1 MSYSS
6 QSLHGKWQP
15 KLLNRALRCT
25 HRATL
30 SAAQMLPINSL
41 RDHPGSGEA
50 RASSILAGHAQA
62 SGFCCQNDPKS
73 GAARRVAA
81 GLTPV
86 QIVCHVRL
94 HLQRARQLPAR
105 RHGVAHLVTAPA
117 DQPLPTRLAGAL
129 GEAYT
134 IEGEI
139 GRGGMGV
146 VYRARDERLKRRV
159 AIKVLPP
166 ELAFQQD
173 IRERFTR
180 EAQTA
185 ARLSHPHIVPIHTVG
200 EGLGLVYF
208 VMGYVDGESVA
219 ARIRRRGKLP
229 VEEVR
234 RVMAEAADA
243 LSAAHAVSIIHRDIK
258 PDNILLEGP
267 RGRVMVTDFG
277 IAKALSSSSGATLTG
292 AGVAIGTP
300 AFMSPEQAAGEREID
315 GRSDI
320 YSLGIVGYQ
329 MLTGELPFSAPTVA
343 GILMKQITEVAPDV
357 RTRRG
362 DVPEDLALAVSRCL
376 EKDPENRW
384 PTADALRRGLES
396 RAVGGYQ
403 PTGLGWRA
411 PRRDP
416 MPRPAPTA
424 QPGQRRGLADQG
436 RDDRRPRQLAR
447 RGGASAGPAPRR
459 APMERDPDKLPDTG
473 EPKIVQQVRGQ
484 FASWAA
490 VSLGCMGINVATGI
504 EHPWFL
510 FPTFGMGIGLLRQY
524 ARLWQAGYS
533 WRDVLTRPPA
543 PDAMETRLVKGVR
556 FPRELPRPTY
566 EEFGAHLK
574 AIEQV
579 RDDRMA
585 IQKLMERLPPAE
597 RKMLPE
603 VQQTADSLYERAVD
617 LARTLHAMDSNLDTE
632 GLGPIDERIAALA
645 KEPDDPERARRLALL
660 QRQRQTVLDLQGR
673 KSQVASHLESCV
685 LAMQNVRFDLLRLRS
700 AGVAAVLSDL
710 TQATQQAKALS
721 RDVDNAIAAAGE
733 IREAMK

>member
-1 MSYSS
+1 
-6 QSLHGKWQP
+6 
-15 KLLNRALRCT
+15 
-25 HRATL
+25 
-30 SAAQMLPINSL
+30 
-41 RDHPGSGEA
+41 
-50 RASSILAGHAQA
+50 
-62 SGFCCQNDPKS
+62 
-73 GAARRVAA
+73 
-81 GLTPV
+81 
-86 QIVCHVRL
+86 
-94 HLQRARQLPAR
+94 
-105 RHGVAHLVTAPA
+105 VTSPA
-117 DQPLPTRLAGAL
+117 DQPLPTRLAAAL
-129 GEAYT
+129 GDAYT

-146 VYRARDERLKRRV
+146 VYRARDERLQRRV

-208 VMGYVDGESVA
+208 VMGYVDGESVG
-219 ARIRRRGKLP
+219 ARIRRKGKLP
-229 VEEVR
+229 VDEVR
-234 RVMAEAADA
+234 RIMGEAADA

-277 IAKALSSSSGATLTG
+277 IAKALSASSGATLTG

-300 AFMSPEQAAGEREID
+300 AFMSPEQAAGERDID
-315 GRSDI
+315 GRSDL
-320 YSLGIVGYQ
+320 YSLGIVSYQ
-329 MLTGELPFSAPTVA
+329 MLTGELPFNAPTVA

-357 RTRRG
+357 RTRRD

-384 PTADALRRGLES
+384 PTADALRRSLES
-396 RAVGGYQ
+396 RAVSGYQ

-411 PRRDP
+411 SSRRGEAAPRGASAAEP
-416 MPRPAPTA
+416 PV
-424 QPGQRRGLADQG
+424 RRGLTDASRAER
-436 RDDRRPRQLAR
+436 RDRQLAR
-447 RGGASAGPAPRR
+447 RGGAAAGPIPRR
-459 APMERDPDKLPDTG
+459 PPASRDPDKLPDTG

-504 EHPWFL
+504 DHPWFL

-543 PDAMETRLVKGVR
+543 PDAMETKLVKGVR
-556 FPRELPRPTY
+556 LPRELPRPTY

-574 AIEQV
+574 AIDQV

-585 IQKLMERLPPAE
+585 IQKLMDKLPPAE

-632 GLGPIDERIAALA
+632 GLGPIDQRIAALA

-660 QRQRQTVLDLQGR
+660 ERQRQTILDLRGR
-673 KSQVASHLESCV
+673 KTQVASHLESCV

-700 AGVAAVLSDL
+700 AGVAAVLGDL